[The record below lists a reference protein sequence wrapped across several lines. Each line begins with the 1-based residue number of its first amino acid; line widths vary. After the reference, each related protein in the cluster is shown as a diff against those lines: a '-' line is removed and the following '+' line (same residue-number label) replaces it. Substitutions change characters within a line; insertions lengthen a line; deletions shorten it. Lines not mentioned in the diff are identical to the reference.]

1 MFVLQKIPLPP
12 TSNKMYAS
20 VRGRLI
26 KSIAARKYSAS
37 IDRYAMIYFSKIEE
51 IKKAIPKNA
60 TVDVHCDFFFHRN
73 RIFGLKGQIKK
84 IDVSNRIKQVHDSI
98 SKLIN
103 IDDSR
108 FSFISARKYAI
119 DLNMIESV
127 AVTIKIS
134 NGFSEIKS
142 EDKL

>member
-26 KSIAARKYSAS
+26 KSIEARKYSAS
-37 IDRYAMIYFSKIEE
+37 IDRYAMIYFSKIES
-51 IKKAIPKNA
+51 IKNSIPKNS
-60 TVDVHCDFFFHRN
+60 TIDVHCDFFFHRN
-73 RIFGLKGQIKK
+73 RIFGKKGQIKK

-119 DLNMIESV
+119 DLNMLESV

>member
-1 MFVLQKIPLPP
+1 
-12 TSNKMYAS
+12 MYAS

-26 KSIAARKYSAS
+26 KSIEARKYSAS
-37 IDRYAMIYFSKIEE
+37 IDRYAMIYFSKIES
-51 IKKAIPKNA
+51 IKNSIPKNS

-73 RIFGLKGQIKK
+73 RIFGQKGQIKK

-119 DLNMIESV
+119 DMEMIESV
-127 AVTIKIS
+127 AVTITIS
-134 NGFSEIKS
+134 KGFSEIKR
-142 EDKL
+142 EDKI